1 MYTIYLYNI
10 YYNIMKRSLDDL
22 KSELVGKVY
31 GLFTILDV
39 VIDDNKAKCVCRCQ
53 CGNIRLIM
61 PCIITKGR
69 ISSCGCIR
77 QSKEYRNK
85 MSNKSKE
92 WTNNHPEKVKE
103 ISSKIKQYY
112 NDNPDKRVQVGINTS
127 NWAKNNPD
135 KIAEKAARF
144 SEWCKANPDKLEA
157 RSIKYKE
164 WCKQNPN
171 SVQEIGNKISEWC
184 KNNPDKVLAR
194 TEKIKQYYKDNPD
207 AVTNIANKCKQ
218 WYNDNPDIVSE
229 IVEKRLQTFQN
240 NPDIQD
246 TINKKRV
253 QWYKDNPDKVKLI
266 GEKISST
273 FKQKRI
279 NNDFSLLLNKVHPDY
294 IQPLL
299 NGDIN
304 SLSEILIKCPICGE
318 YDKHSFHNI
327 FSINS
332 NDIKPNS
339 HNLCHKCYANI
350 SQSSPE
356 LEIKDVIN
364 TMHNGRCIENSR
376 SIIPPLE
383 LDLYYPEKNIAIEFN
398 GNYWHDE
405 NHKPKDYHFNKFK
418 LCKDKNIRLVSI
430 YESDWFNKHD
440 NIINLLKNIFIES
453 KVIYARNCTI
463 SKLDYKTKSDF
474 INEYH
479 FYGDSNQGT
488 ISYGLYYN
496 NELVSVMS
504 FGKLRGQNKLH
515 NNKDHYELVRF
526 VTKNNVRITGGASR
540 LFKKFISE
548 YHPVYIICYSDN
560 DFFTGETYN
569 KLGFKLKSL
578 GESIDYQWVKGTNA
592 LSRYE
597 CMASKLLEKYPK
609 YRNIN
614 ITGSIED
621 YVMHDLGYSKLYRC
635 GNSIWEYKQE

>member
-1 MYTIYLYNI
+1 
-10 YYNIMKRSLDDL
+10 MKRSLDDL

-92 WTNNHPEKVKE
+92 WANNNPEKVKE

-112 NDNPDKRVQVGINTS
+112 NDNPDKRVQVGIKTS

-144 SEWCKANPDKLEA
+144 SEWCKANPHKLDA

-184 KNNPDKVLAR
+184 KSNPDKVLAR

-218 WYNDNPDIVSE
+218 WYNDNPDIVHE

-240 NPDIQD
+240 NSDIQD

-279 NNDFSLLLNKVHPDY
+279 NNDFSLLLNKIHPDY

-327 FSINS
+327 FRINS

-356 LEIKDVIN
+356 LEIKSIIN
-364 TMHNGRCIENSR
+364 AMYNGRCIENSR

-383 LDLYYPEKNIAIEFN
+383 LDLYYPEKSVAIEFN

-430 YESDWFNKHD
+430 YESDWYNKRD
-440 NIINLLKNIFIES
+440 SIINLLKNIFIDS
-453 KVIYARNCTI
+453 KIIYARNCTI
-463 SKLDYKTKSDF
+463 SKLDYKTKSAF

-479 FYGDSNQGT
+479 FYGDSNQGA
-488 ISYGLYYN
+488 ISYGLYCN

-526 VTKNNVRITGGASR
+526 VTKDNMRIIGGASK

-578 GESIDYQWVKGTNA
+578 GESIDYQWVKGTKS

-597 CMASKLLEKYPK
+597 CMTNKLLEKYPK

-614 ITGSIED
+614 IECSVED
-621 YVMHDLGYSKLYRC
+621 YIMHDLGYSKLYRC

>member
-1 MYTIYLYNI
+1 
-10 YYNIMKRSLDDL
+10 MKRDLDDL
-22 KSELVGKVY
+22 KNELVGKVY

-39 VIDDNKAKCVCRCQ
+39 VTDDNKVKCVCRCQ

-69 ISSCGCIR
+69 ISSCGCVR

-92 WTNNHPEKVKE
+92 WANNHPEKVKE
-103 ISSKIKQYY
+103 ISNKIKQYY
-112 NDNPDKRVQVGINTS
+112 NDNPDKRIQVGINTS
-127 NWAKNNPD
+127 NWAKSNPD
-135 KIAEKAARF
+135 KIAEKAIKF

-184 KNNPDKVLAR
+184 KSNPDKVLAR

-218 WYNDNPDIVSE
+218 WYNDNPDIVHE

-246 TINKKRV
+246 SINKKRV

-266 GEKISST
+266 SEKISST

-279 NNDFSLLLNKVHPDY
+279 NNNFSLLLNRVHPDY

-327 FSINS
+327 FRINS

-356 LEIKDVIN
+356 LEIKDIIN
-364 TMHNGRCIENSR
+364 TMYNGRCIENSR

-430 YESDWFNKHD
+430 YESDWFNKRD

-453 KVIYARNCTI
+453 KIIYARNCTI
-463 SKLDYKTKSDF
+463 DKLDYKTKSAF

-496 NELVSVMS
+496 DELVSVMS

-526 VTKNNVRITGGASR
+526 VTKCNVRIIGGASK
-540 LFKKFISE
+540 LLKKFISE
-548 YHPVYIICYSDN
+548 YQPVYIICYSDN
-560 DFFTGETYN
+560 DFFTGDTYN

-578 GESIDYQWVKGTNA
+578 GESIDYQWVKGTKA

-597 CMASKLLEKYPK
+597 CMTNKLLEKYDK

-621 YVMHDLGYSKLYRC
+621 YVMHDLGYNKLYRC
-635 GNSIWEYKQE
+635 GNSIWEYRQE

>member
-1 MYTIYLYNI
+1 
-10 YYNIMKRSLDDL
+10 MKRSLDDL

-39 VIDDNKAKCVCRCQ
+39 VTDDNKVKCVCRCQ

-69 ISSCGCIR
+69 ISSCGCVR

-92 WTNNHPEKVKE
+92 WANNHPEKVKE

-112 NDNPDKRVQVGINTS
+112 NDNPDKRIQVGINTS
-127 NWAKNNPD
+127 IWAKNNPD

-171 SVQEIGNKISEWC
+171 SVQEIGNKISEWY

-194 TEKIKQYYKDNPD
+194 TEKIKQYYKDHPD

-218 WYNDNPDIVSE
+218 WYSDNQDIVHAM
-229 IVEKRLQTFQN
+229 VEKRLQTFQS

-253 QWYKDNPDKVKLI
+253 QWYKDNQDKVKLI
-266 GEKISST
+266 SEKISST

-327 FSINS
+327 FRINS

-356 LEIKDVIN
+356 LEIKDIIN
-364 TMHNGRCIENSR
+364 TMYNGKCIENSR
-376 SIIPPLE
+376 SIIQPLE
-383 LDLYYPEKNIAIEFN
+383 LDLYYPEKNVAIEFN

-430 YESDWFNKHD
+430 YESDWYNKRD
-440 NIINLLKNIFIES
+440 SIISLLKNIFIES

-463 SKLDYKTKSDF
+463 SKLDHKTKSAF

-496 NELVSVMS
+496 DELVSVMS

-526 VTKNNVRITGGASR
+526 VTKDNMRIIGGASK

-548 YHPVYIICYSDN
+548 YQPVYIICYSDN
-560 DFFTGETYN
+560 DFFTGETYH

-578 GESIDYQWVKGTNA
+578 GESIDYQWVKGTQA

-597 CMASKLLEKYPK
+597 CMANKLLEKYDK

-614 ITGSIED
+614 ITVSIED
-621 YVMHDLGYSKLYRC
+621 YVMHDLGYNKLYRC

>member
-1 MYTIYLYNI
+1 
-10 YYNIMKRSLDDL
+10 MKRDLDYL
-22 KSELVGKVY
+22 KNELVGKVY

-39 VIDDNKAKCVCRCQ
+39 VIDDNKVKCVCRCQ

-77 QSKEYRNK
+77 QSKEYRDK

-184 KNNPDKVLAR
+184 KNNPDKVLER
-194 TEKIKQYYKDNPD
+194 TEKIKQYYKDNTD

-218 WYNDNPDIVSE
+218 WYNDNPDIVHE
-229 IVEKRLQTFQN
+229 TVEKRLQTFQN

-266 GEKISST
+266 SEKISST

-279 NNDFSLLLNKVHPDY
+279 NNDFSLLLNRVHPDY
-294 IQPLL
+294 IQSLL

-327 FSINS
+327 FRINS

-356 LEIKDVIN
+356 LEIKDIIN
-364 TMHNGRCIENSR
+364 TMYNGICIENSR

-405 NHKPKDYHFNKFK
+405 NHKPKDYHFNKFN

-430 YESDWFNKHD
+430 YESDWFNKRD

-463 SKLDYKTKSDF
+463 SKLDYKTKSAF

-526 VTKNNVRITGGASR
+526 VTKDNMRIIGGASK

-548 YHPVYIICYSDN
+548 YQPVYIICYSDN
-560 DFFTGETYN
+560 DFFIGETYN

-578 GESIDYQWVKGTNA
+578 GESIDYQWVKGTKA

-597 CMASKLLEKYPK
+597 CMTNKLLEKYPK

-614 ITGSIED
+614 ITGSVED
-621 YVMHDLGYSKLYRC
+621 YIMHDLGYNKLYRC

>member
-1 MYTIYLYNI
+1 
-10 YYNIMKRSLDDL
+10 MKRSLDDL
-22 KSELVGKVY
+22 KNELVGKVY

-39 VIDDNKAKCVCRCQ
+39 VIDDNKVKCVCRCQ

-61 PCIITKGR
+61 PCIITKCR
-69 ISSCGCIR
+69 ISSCGCVR

-92 WTNNHPEKVKE
+92 WANNHPEKVKE

-112 NDNPDKRVQVGINTS
+112 NDNPDKRIQVGINAS
-127 NWAKNNPD
+127 NWAKNNHD
-135 KIAEKAARF
+135 KIAEKAIKF

-218 WYNDNPDIVSE
+218 WYNDNPDIVHE
-229 IVEKRLQTFQN
+229 MVEKRLQTFQN

-266 GEKISST
+266 SEKISST

-279 NNDFSLLLNKVHPDY
+279 NNNFSLLLNRVHPDY
-294 IQPLL
+294 IQSLL

-327 FSINS
+327 FRINS

-339 HNLCHKCYANI
+339 HNLCRKCYANI
-350 SQSSPE
+350 SQSSHE
-356 LEIKDVIN
+356 LEIKDIIS
-364 TMHNGRCIENSR
+364 TMYNGKCIENSR

-430 YESDWFNKHD
+430 YESDWFNKRD

-453 KVIYARNCTI
+453 KIIYARNCAI
-463 SKLDYKTKSDF
+463 SKLDYKTKSAF
-474 INEYH
+474 ISEYH

-504 FGKLRGQNKLH
+504 FGKMRGQNKLH

-526 VTKNNVRITGGASR
+526 VTKDNVRIIGGASR

-578 GESIDYQWVKGTNA
+578 GESIDYQWVKGTKA

-597 CMASKLLEKYPK
+597 CMTNKLLEKYDK

-621 YVMHDLGYSKLYRC
+621 YVMHDLGYNKLYRC

>member
-1 MYTIYLYNI
+1 
-10 YYNIMKRSLDDL
+10 MKRSLDDL
-22 KSELVGKVY
+22 KNELVGKVY

-69 ISSCGCIR
+69 ISSCGCVR

-92 WTNNHPEKVKE
+92 WANNHPEKIKE

-144 SEWCKANPDKLEA
+144 SEWCKANTDKLEA

-171 SVQEIGNKISEWC
+171 SVQEIGNKISEWY

-218 WYNDNPDIVSE
+218 WYKDNPDIVCE
-229 IVEKRLQTFQN
+229 MVEKRLQTFQN

-246 TINKKRV
+246 AINKKRV
-253 QWYKDNPDKVKLI
+253 QWYKDNPDKVKI
-266 GEKISST
+266 ISEKISST

-327 FSINS
+327 FRINS

-356 LEIKDVIN
+356 LEIKSIIN
-364 TMHNGRCIENSR
+364 VMYNGKCIENPR

-383 LDLYYPEKNIAIEFN
+383 LDLYYPEKNVAIEFN

-430 YESDWFNKHD
+430 YESDWYNKRD
-440 NIINLLKNIFIES
+440 NIINLLKNIFIDS
-453 KVIYARNCTI
+453 KIIYARNCTI

-496 NELVSVMS
+496 DELVSVMS
-504 FGKLRGQNKLH
+504 FGKVRGQNKLH

-526 VTKNNVRITGGASR
+526 VTKDNVRVTGGASK

-548 YHPVYIICYSDN
+548 YNPVYIICYSDN

-578 GESIDYQWVKGTNA
+578 GESIDYQWVKGTKA

-597 CMASKLLEKYPK
+597 CMTNKLLEKYPK

-614 ITGSIED
+614 IIGSIED
-621 YVMHDLGYSKLYRC
+621 YVMHDLGYNKLYRC

>member
-1 MYTIYLYNI
+1 
-10 YYNIMKRSLDDL
+10 MKRSLDDF
-22 KSELVGKVY
+22 KNELVGKVY

-39 VIDDNKAKCVCRCQ
+39 VTDDNKVKCVCRCQ
-53 CGNIRLIM
+53 CGNTRLIM

-69 ISSCGCIR
+69 ISSCGCVR

-92 WTNNHPEKVKE
+92 WANNHPEKVKE

-112 NDNPDKRVQVGINTS
+112 NDNPDKRIQVGINTS

-171 SVQEIGNKISEWC
+171 SVQEICNKISEWC

-218 WYNDNPDIVSE
+218 WYNDNPDIVHE
-229 IVEKRLQTFQN
+229 MVEKRLQTFQN

-246 TINKKRV
+246 AINKKRV
-253 QWYKDNPDKVKLI
+253 QWYKDNPDKVKI
-266 GEKISST
+266 ISEKISST

-279 NNDFSLLLNKVHPDY
+279 NNNFSLLINRVHPDY
-294 IQPLL
+294 IQSLL

-327 FSINS
+327 FRINS

-356 LEIKDVIN
+356 LEIKNIIN
-364 TMHNGRCIENSR
+364 AMYNGKCIENSR
-376 SIIPPLE
+376 SIIPPPLE

-405 NHKPKDYHFNKFK
+405 NHKSKDYHFNKFK

-430 YESDWFNKHD
+430 YESDWYNKHD
-440 NIINLLKNIFIES
+440 STISLLKNIFIDS
-453 KVIYARNCTI
+453 KIIYARNCTI
-463 SKLDYKTKSDF
+463 SKLDHKTKSYF
-474 INEYH
+474 INKYH

-526 VTKNNVRITGGASR
+526 VTKDNMRITGGASK

-578 GESIDYQWVKGTNA
+578 GESIDYQWVKGTNV

-597 CMASKLLEKYPK
+597 CMKNKLLEKYPK

-614 ITGSIED
+614 IIGSIED
-621 YVMHDLGYSKLYRC
+621 YIMHDLGYSKLYRC

>member
-1 MYTIYLYNI
+1 
-10 YYNIMKRSLDDL
+10 
-22 KSELVGKVY
+22 
-31 GLFTILDV
+31 
-39 VIDDNKAKCVCRCQ
+39 
-53 CGNIRLIM
+53 
-61 PCIITKGR
+61 
-69 ISSCGCIR
+69 
-77 QSKEYRNK
+77 

-92 WTNNHPEKVKE
+92 WANNHPEKVKE

-112 NDNPDKRVQVGINTS
+112 NDNPDKRIQVGINTS

-135 KIAEKAARF
+135 KIAEKSIKF

-194 TEKIKQYYKDNPD
+194 TEKIKQYYKDNPY

-218 WYNDNPDIVSE
+218 WYNDNPDIVHE
-229 IVEKRLQTFQN
+229 MVEKRLQTFQN

-266 GEKISST
+266 SEKISST

-279 NNDFSLLLNKVHPDY
+279 NNNFSLLLNRVHPDY
-294 IQPLL
+294 IQSLL

-327 FSINS
+327 FRINS

-350 SQSSPE
+350 SQSSHE
-356 LEIKDVIN
+356 LEIKDIIS
-364 TMHNGRCIENSR
+364 TMYNGKCIENSR

-430 YESDWFNKHD
+430 YESDWFNKRD

-453 KVIYARNCTI
+453 KIIYARNCAI
-463 SKLDYKTKSDF
+463 SKLDYKTKSAF
-474 INEYH
+474 ISEYH

-504 FGKLRGQNKLH
+504 FGKMRGQNKLH

-526 VTKNNVRITGGASR
+526 VTKDNVRIIGGASR

-578 GESIDYQWVKGTNA
+578 GESIDYQWVKGTKA

-597 CMASKLLEKYPK
+597 CMTNKLLEKYDK

-621 YVMHDLGYSKLYRC
+621 YVMHDLGYNKLYRC

>member
-1 MYTIYLYNI
+1 MYND

-22 KSELVGKVY
+22 KNELVGKVY

-39 VIDDNKAKCVCRCQ
+39 VIDDNKVKCVCRCQ

-69 ISSCGCIR
+69 ISSCGCVR

-92 WTNNHPEKVKE
+92 WANNHPEKVKE

-112 NDNPDKRVQVGINTS
+112 NDNPDKRIQVGINTS

-135 KIAEKAARF
+135 KIAEKAIKF
-144 SEWCKANPDKLEA
+144 SEWCRANPDKLEA

-218 WYNDNPDIVSE
+218 WYNDNPDIVHE
-229 IVEKRLQTFQN
+229 MVEKRLQTFQN
-240 NPDIQD
+240 NPDIQN

-266 GEKISST
+266 SEKISST

-279 NNDFSLLLNKVHPDY
+279 NNDFSLLLNRVHPDY

-327 FSINS
+327 FRINS

-356 LEIKDVIN
+356 LEIKDIIN
-364 TMHNGRCIENSR
+364 TMYNGRCIENSR

-430 YESDWFNKHD
+430 YESDWFNKRD
-440 NIINLLKNIFIES
+440 SIINLLKNIFIEN
-453 KVIYARNCTI
+453 KIIYARNCTI
-463 SKLDYKTKSDF
+463 SKLDYKAKSAF

-496 NELVSVMS
+496 DELVSVMS

-526 VTKNNVRITGGASR
+526 VTKDNMRIIGGASK

-548 YHPVYIICYSDN
+548 YQPVYIICYSDN
-560 DFFTGETYN
+560 DFFTGETYH

-578 GESIDYQWVKGTNA
+578 GESIDYQWVKGTKA

-597 CMASKLLEKYPK
+597 CMTNKLLEKYDK

-621 YVMHDLGYSKLYRC
+621 YVMHDLGYNKLYRC

>member
-1 MYTIYLYNI
+1 
-10 YYNIMKRSLDDL
+10 MKRSLDDL
-22 KSELVGKVY
+22 KNELVGKVY

-39 VIDDNKAKCVCRCQ
+39 VIDDNKTKCVCRCQ

-77 QSKEYRNK
+77 QYKEYRDK

-92 WTNNHPEKVKE
+92 WANNHPEKVKE

-112 NDNPDKRVQVGINTS
+112 NDNPDKRIQVGINTS

-218 WYNDNPDIVSE
+218 WYNDNTDIVHE
-229 IVEKRLQTFQN
+229 MVEKRRQTFQN

-246 TINKKRV
+246 AINKKRV

-266 GEKISST
+266 SEKISST

-279 NNDFSLLLNKVHPDY
+279 NNNFSLLINRVHPDY
-294 IQPLL
+294 IQSLL

-327 FSINS
+327 FRINS

-356 LEIKDVIN
+356 LEIKDIIN
-364 TMHNGRCIENSR
+364 TMYNGKCIENSR

-418 LCKDKNIRLVSI
+418 LCKDKNIRLISI

-453 KVIYARNCTI
+453 KIIYARNCTI
-463 SKLDYKTKSDF
+463 SKLDYKTKSAF

-526 VTKNNVRITGGASR
+526 VTKDSMRIIGGASK

-548 YHPVYIICYSDN
+548 YQPVYIICYSDN
-560 DFFTGETYN
+560 DLFTGETYN

-578 GESIDYQWVKGTNA
+578 GESIDYQWVKGTKA

-597 CMASKLLEKYPK
+597 CMTNKLLEKYPK

-614 ITGSIED
+614 IEGSVED
-621 YVMHDLGYSKLYRC
+621 YIMHDLGYNKLYRC

>member
-1 MYTIYLYNI
+1 
-10 YYNIMKRSLDDL
+10 MKRSLDDL
-22 KSELVGKVY
+22 KSEFVGKVY

-39 VIDDNKAKCVCRCQ
+39 VIDDNKAKCICRCQ

-92 WTNNHPEKVKE
+92 WANSHPEKVKE

-112 NDNPDKRVQVGINTS
+112 NDNPDKRIQVGINTS
-127 NWAKNNPD
+127 NWAKSNPD

-171 SVQEIGNKISEWC
+171 SVQEICNKISEWC
-184 KNNPDKVLAR
+184 KNNPDKVLER
-194 TEKIKQYYKDNPD
+194 TEKIKQYYKDNQD

-218 WYNDNPDIVSE
+218 WYSDNPDIVHGM
-229 IVEKRLQTFQN
+229 VEKRRQTLQN

-266 GEKISST
+266 SEKISST

-279 NNDFSLLLNKVHPDY
+279 NNDFSLLINKVHPDY
-294 IQPLL
+294 IQSLL

-327 FSINS
+327 FRINS

-356 LEIKDVIN
+356 LEIKDIIN
-364 TMHNGRCIENSR
+364 TMYNGKCIENSR
-376 SIIPPLE
+376 SIINLE
-383 LDLYYPEKNIAIEFN
+383 YFWK
-398 GNYWHDE
+398 
-405 NHKPKDYHFNKFK
+405 
-418 LCKDKNIRLVSI
+418 R
-430 YESDWFNKHD
+430 
-440 NIINLLKNIFIES
+440 
-453 KVIYARNCTI
+453 R
-463 SKLDYKTKSDF
+463 KS
-474 INEYH
+474 
-479 FYGDSNQGT
+479 
-488 ISYGLYYN
+488 
-496 NELVSVMS
+496 
-504 FGKLRGQNKLH
+504 
-515 NNKDHYELVRF
+515 
-526 VTKNNVRITGGASR
+526 
-540 LFKKFISE
+540 
-548 YHPVYIICYSDN
+548 
-560 DFFTGETYN
+560 
-569 KLGFKLKSL
+569 
-578 GESIDYQWVKGTNA
+578 
-592 LSRYE
+592 
-597 CMASKLLEKYPK
+597 
-609 YRNIN
+609 
-614 ITGSIED
+614 
-621 YVMHDLGYSKLYRC
+621 
-635 GNSIWEYKQE
+635 

>member
-1 MYTIYLYNI
+1 
-10 YYNIMKRSLDDL
+10 MKRSLDDL

-39 VIDDNKAKCVCRCQ
+39 VIDDNKTKCVCRCQ
-53 CGNIRLIM
+53 CGNTRLIM

-69 ISSCGCIR
+69 VSSCGCIR

-92 WTNNHPEKVKE
+92 WANNHPEKVKE

-135 KIAEKAARF
+135 KIAEKTARF

-184 KNNPDKVLAR
+184 KNNPDKVLER

-207 AVTNIANKCKQ
+207 AGTNIANKCKQ
-218 WYNDNPDIVSE
+218 WYSDNPDIVHE
-229 IVEKRLQTFQN
+229 MVEKRLQTFQN

-253 QWYKDNPDKVKLI
+253 QWYKDNPDKVKRI
-266 GEKISST
+266 SEKISST

-279 NNDFSLLLNKVHPDY
+279 NNDFSLLLNRVHPDY
-294 IQPLL
+294 IQSLL

-327 FSINS
+327 FRINS

-356 LEIKDVIN
+356 LEIKDIIN
-364 TMHNGRCIENSR
+364 TMYNGRCIENSR
-376 SIIPPLE
+376 SIIQPLE

-430 YESDWFNKHD
+430 YESDWYNKRD
-440 NIINLLKNIFIES
+440 NIISLLKNIFIDS
-453 KVIYARNCTI
+453 KIIYARNCTI

-526 VTKNNVRITGGASR
+526 VTKDSMRIIGGASK

-548 YHPVYIICYSDN
+548 YHPMYIICYSDN

-597 CMASKLLEKYPK
+597 CMTNKLLEKYPK

-614 ITGSIED
+614 IEGSVED
-621 YVMHDLGYSKLYRC
+621 YIMHDLGYSKLYRC

>member
-1 MYTIYLYNI
+1 
-10 YYNIMKRSLDDL
+10 MKRSLDDL
-22 KSELVGKVY
+22 KNELVGKVY

-39 VIDDNKAKCVCRCQ
+39 VIDDNKVKCICRCQ

-69 ISSCGCIR
+69 ISSCGCVR

-92 WTNNHPEKVKE
+92 WANNNPEKVKE
-103 ISSKIKQYY
+103 ISGKIKQYY
-112 NDNPDKRVQVGINTS
+112 NDNPDKRAQVGINTS
-127 NWAKNNPD
+127 NWAKSNPD
-135 KIAEKAARF
+135 KIAEKATRF
-144 SEWCKANPDKLEA
+144 SEWCKANQDKLEA

-184 KNNPDKVLAR
+184 KNNPDKVLER

-207 AVTNIANKCKQ
+207 AVTNIANKCKK
-218 WYNDNPDIVSE
+218 WYSDNPDIVHE
-229 IVEKRLQTFQN
+229 MVEKRLQTFQN

-246 TINKKRV
+246 TINKKRI

-266 GEKISST
+266 SEKISST

-279 NNDFSLLLNKVHPDY
+279 NNDFSLLLNRVHPDY
-294 IQPLL
+294 IQSLL

-327 FSINS
+327 FRINS

-356 LEIKDVIN
+356 LEIKDIIN
-364 TMHNGRCIENSR
+364 TMYNGICIENSR

-430 YESDWFNKHD
+430 YESDWFNKRD

-463 SKLDYKTKSDF
+463 SKLDHKTKSAF

-526 VTKNNVRITGGASR
+526 VTKDNVRIIGGASK

-548 YHPVYIICYSDN
+548 YQPVYIICYSDN

-578 GESIDYQWVKGTNA
+578 GESIDYQWVKGTKA

-597 CMASKLLEKYPK
+597 CMANKLLEKYDK

-614 ITGSIED
+614 IEGSVED
-621 YVMHDLGYSKLYRC
+621 YIMHDLGYNKLYRC
-635 GNSIWEYKQE
+635 SNSIWEYKQE

>member
-1 MYTIYLYNI
+1 
-10 YYNIMKRSLDDL
+10 MKRDLDYL
-22 KSELVGKVY
+22 KNELVGKVY

-39 VIDDNKAKCVCRCQ
+39 VIDDNKVKCVCRCQ

-77 QSKEYRNK
+77 QSKEYRDK

-184 KNNPDKVLAR
+184 KNNPDKVLER
-194 TEKIKQYYKDNPD
+194 TEKIKQYYKDNTD

-218 WYNDNPDIVSE
+218 WYNDNPDIVHE
-229 IVEKRLQTFQN
+229 MVEKRLQTFQN

-266 GEKISST
+266 SEKISST

-279 NNDFSLLLNKVHPDY
+279 NNDFSLLLNRVHPDY
-294 IQPLL
+294 IQSLL

-327 FSINS
+327 FRINS

-356 LEIKDVIN
+356 LEIKDIIN
-364 TMHNGRCIENSR
+364 TMYNGICIENSR

-405 NHKPKDYHFNKFK
+405 NHKPKDYHFNKFN

-430 YESDWFNKHD
+430 YESDWFNKRD

-463 SKLDYKTKSDF
+463 SKLDYKTKSAF

-526 VTKNNVRITGGASR
+526 VTKDNMRIIGGASK

-548 YHPVYIICYSDN
+548 YQPVYIICYSDN
-560 DFFTGETYN
+560 DFFIGETYN

-578 GESIDYQWVKGTNA
+578 GESIDYQWVKGTKA

-597 CMASKLLEKYPK
+597 CMTNKLLEKYPK

-614 ITGSIED
+614 ITGSVED
-621 YVMHDLGYSKLYRC
+621 YIMHDLGYNKLYRC

>member
-1 MYTIYLYNI
+1 
-10 YYNIMKRSLDDL
+10 MKRSLDDL

-39 VIDDNKAKCVCRCQ
+39 VIDDNKVKCICRCQ

-92 WTNNHPEKVKE
+92 WANNHPEKVKE
-103 ISSKIKQYY
+103 IGNKVKQYY
-112 NDNPDKRVQVGINTS
+112 HDNHDKRVQVGIKTS

-135 KIAEKAARF
+135 KIAEKAAKF
-144 SEWCKANPDKLEA
+144 SEWCKANPDKLDA
-157 RSIKYKE
+157 RSVKYKE

-171 SVQEIGNKISEWC
+171 SVKEIGDKISEWC

-194 TEKIKQYYKDNPD
+194 TEKIKQYYKDHPD
-207 AVTNIANKCKQ
+207 TVTNIANKCKQ
-218 WYNDNPDIVSE
+218 WYSDNQDIVHE
-229 IVEKRLQTFQN
+229 MVEKRLQTFQN
-240 NPDIQD
+240 NSDIQD
-246 TINKKRV
+246 TINKKRI

-266 GEKISST
+266 SEKISNT

-304 SLSEILIKCPICGE
+304 SLSEVLIKCPICGE

-327 FSINS
+327 FRINI

-356 LEIKDVIN
+356 LEIKDIIN
-364 TMHNGRCIENSR
+364 TMYNGKCIENSR

-383 LDLYYPEKNIAIEFN
+383 LDLYYPEKNVAIEFN

-430 YESDWFNKHD
+430 YESDWYNKRD

-453 KVIYARNCTI
+453 KVIYARSCAI
-463 SKLDYKTKSDF
+463 SKLDYKAKSAF
-474 INEYH
+474 INKYH
-479 FYGDSNQGT
+479 FYGDSNQGA

-496 NELVSVMS
+496 DELVSVMS
-504 FGKLRGQNKLH
+504 FGNLRGQHKLH

-526 VTKNNVRITGGASR
+526 VTKDNMRIIGGASK

-578 GESIDYQWVKGTNA
+578 GKSIDYQWVKGTKA
-592 LSRYE
+592 LSRHE
-597 CMASKLLEKYPK
+597 CMASKLLEKYDK

-621 YVMHDLGYSKLYRC
+621 YVMHDLGYNKLYRC

>member
-1 MYTIYLYNI
+1 
-10 YYNIMKRSLDDL
+10 MKRSLDDL
-22 KSELVGKVY
+22 KNELVGKVY

-39 VIDDNKAKCVCRCQ
+39 VTDDNKTKCVCRCQ

-69 ISSCGCIR
+69 VSSCGCIR
-77 QSKEYRNK
+77 QSDEYRNK

-92 WTNNHPEKVKE
+92 WANNHPEKIKE

-135 KIAEKAARF
+135 KIAEKAAKF
-144 SEWCKANPDKLEA
+144 SEWCKANHDKLETC
-157 RSIKYKE
+157 SIKYKE

-171 SVQEIGNKISEWC
+171 SIQEIGNKISEWC
-184 KNNPDKVLAR
+184 KNNHDKVLAR

-218 WYNDNPDIVSE
+218 LYKDNPDIVHE
-229 IVEKRLQTFQN
+229 MVEKRLQTFQN
-240 NPDIQD
+240 NSDIQD
-246 TINKKRV
+246 TINKKRIP
-253 QWYKDNPDKVKLI
+253 WYKDNSDKVKLI
-266 GEKISST
+266 SEKISST

-294 IQPLL
+294 IQSLL

-327 FSINS
+327 FRINS

-356 LEIKDVIN
+356 LEIKYIIS
-364 TMHNGRCIENSR
+364 TMYNGRCIENSR

-398 GNYWHDE
+398 GNCLHDE
-405 NHKPKDYHFNKFK
+405 NHKSKDYHFNKFK

-430 YESDWFNKHD
+430 YESDWYNKRD
-440 NIINLLKNIFIES
+440 NIISLLK
-453 KVIYARNCTI
+453 IY
-463 SKLDYKTKSDF
+463 L
-474 INEYH
+474 
-479 FYGDSNQGT
+479 
-488 ISYGLYYN
+488 
-496 NELVSVMS
+496 
-504 FGKLRGQNKLH
+504 
-515 NNKDHYELVRF
+515 
-526 VTKNNVRITGGASR
+526 
-540 LFKKFISE
+540 
-548 YHPVYIICYSDN
+548 
-560 DFFTGETYN
+560 
-569 KLGFKLKSL
+569 
-578 GESIDYQWVKGTNA
+578 
-592 LSRYE
+592 
-597 CMASKLLEKYPK
+597 
-609 YRNIN
+609 
-614 ITGSIED
+614 
-621 YVMHDLGYSKLYRC
+621 
-635 GNSIWEYKQE
+635 

>member
-1 MYTIYLYNI
+1 
-10 YYNIMKRSLDDL
+10 MKRSLDDL

-39 VIDDNKAKCVCRCQ
+39 VTDDNKVKCICRCQ

-69 ISSCGCIR
+69 ISSCGCVR

-92 WTNNHPEKVKE
+92 WANNHPEKVKE

-112 NDNPDKRVQVGINTS
+112 NDNPDKRIQVGINTS

-144 SEWCKANPDKLEA
+144 SEWCKANPDKLVA

-184 KNNPDKVLAR
+184 KNNPDKVLER

-218 WYNDNPDIVSE
+218 WYNDNPDIVHE
-229 IVEKRLQTFQN
+229 MVEKRLQTFQN

-266 GEKISST
+266 SEKISST

-279 NNDFSLLLNKVHPDY
+279 NNDFSLLLNRVHQDY

-327 FSINS
+327 FRINS

-356 LEIKDVIN
+356 LEIKDIIN
-364 TMHNGRCIENSR
+364 TMYNGRCIENSR

-405 NHKPKDYHFNKFK
+405 NHKLKDYHFNKFK

-430 YESDWFNKHD
+430 YESDWFNKRD

-453 KVIYARNCTI
+453 KVIYARNCAI
-463 SKLDYKTKSDF
+463 SKLDYKTKSAF

-526 VTKNNVRITGGASR
+526 VTKDNTRIIGGASK

-548 YHPVYIICYSDN
+548 YQPVYIICYSDN
-560 DFFTGETYN
+560 DFFTGETYH

-578 GESIDYQWVKGTNA
+578 GESIDYQWVKGTKA

-597 CMASKLLEKYPK
+597 CMANKLLEKYDK

-621 YVMHDLGYSKLYRC
+621 YIMHDLGYNKLYRC

>member
-1 MYTIYLYNI
+1 
-10 YYNIMKRSLDDL
+10 MKRSLDDL

-39 VIDDNKAKCVCRCQ
+39 VIDDNKTKCVCRCQ

-77 QSKEYRNK
+77 QYKEYRDK

-92 WTNNHPEKVKE
+92 WANNHPEKVKE

-144 SEWCKANPDKLEA
+144 SEWCKANQDKLEA

-218 WYNDNPDIVSE
+218 WYNDNTDIVHE
-229 IVEKRLQTFQN
+229 MVEKRRQTLKN

-246 TINKKRV
+246 AINKKRV

-266 GEKISST
+266 SEKISST

-279 NNDFSLLLNKVHPDY
+279 NNNFSLLINRVHPDY
-294 IQPLL
+294 IQSLL

-327 FSINS
+327 FRINS

-356 LEIKDVIN
+356 LEIKDIIN
-364 TMHNGRCIENSR
+364 AMYNGKCIENSR
-376 SIIPPLE
+376 SIIQPLE
-383 LDLYYPEKNIAIEFN
+383 LDLYYPDKNVAIEFN

-418 LCKDKNIRLVSI
+418 LCKEKGIRLVSI
-430 YESDWFNKHD
+430 YESDWFNKRD
-440 NIINLLKNIFIES
+440 NIISLLKNIFIDS
-453 KVIYARNCTI
+453 KIIYARNCTI

-526 VTKNNVRITGGASR
+526 VTKDSMRIIGGASK

-548 YHPVYIICYSDN
+548 YQPVYIICYSDN

-578 GESIDYQWVKGTNA
+578 GESIDYQWVKGTNV

-597 CMASKLLEKYPK
+597 CMKNKLLEKYPK

-614 ITGSIED
+614 IIGSIED
-621 YVMHDLGYSKLYRC
+621 YIMHDLGYNKLYRC

>member
-1 MYTIYLYNI
+1 MKHSLY
-10 YYNIMKRSLDDL
+10 DL

-69 ISSCGCIR
+69 ISSCGCVR

-103 ISSKIKQYY
+103 VGRKIKQYY

-194 TEKIKQYYKDNPD
+194 TEKIKQYYKDHPD
-207 AVTNIANKCKQ
+207 AVTNISNKCKQ
-218 WYNDNPDIVSE
+218 WYNDNPDIVCE

-240 NPDIQD
+240 NSDIQD
-246 TINKKRV
+246 TINKKRI

-327 FSINS
+327 FRINS

-356 LEIKDVIN
+356 HEIKDIIN
-364 TMHNGRCIENSR
+364 TMYNGKCIENSR

-383 LDLYYPEKNIAIEFN
+383 LDLYYPEKNVAVEFN

-430 YESDWFNKHD
+430 YESDWYNKRD
-440 NIINLLKNIFIES
+440 SIINLLKNIFIES
-453 KVIYARNCTI
+453 KTIYARNCTI

-526 VTKNNVRITGGASR
+526 VTKDNMRIIGGASK

-548 YHPVYIICYSDN
+548 YQPVYIICYSDN

-578 GESIDYQWVKGTNA
+578 GESIDYQWVKGTKA

-597 CMASKLLEKYPK
+597 CMASKLLEKYNK

-614 ITGSIED
+614 IEGSIED
-621 YVMHDLGYSKLYRC
+621 YIMHDLGYSKLYRC

>member
-1 MYTIYLYNI
+1 
-10 YYNIMKRSLDDL
+10 MKRSLDDL

-39 VIDDNKAKCVCRCQ
+39 VIDDNKAKCVCRCK

-135 KIAEKAARF
+135 KIAEKANKF
-144 SEWCKANPDKLEA
+144 SEWCNANPDKLEA

-171 SVQEIGNKISEWC
+171 SVQEIGNKVAEWC

-194 TEKIKQYYKDNPD
+194 TEKIKQYYKDHPD
-207 AVTNIANKCKQ
+207 AVTNISNKCKQ
-218 WYNDNPDIVSE
+218 WYNDNPDIVRE
-229 IVEKRLQTFQN
+229 MVEKRLQTFQN
-240 NPDIQD
+240 NSDIQD
-246 TINKKRV
+246 TINKKRI

-266 GEKISST
+266 GEKISNT

-327 FSINS
+327 FRINS

-356 LEIKDVIN
+356 LEIKDIIN
-364 TMHNGRCIENSR
+364 AMYNGKCIENSR

-383 LDLYYPEKNIAIEFN
+383 LDLYYPEKNVAIEFN

-405 NHKPKDYHFNKFK
+405 NHKSKDYHFNKFK

-430 YESDWFNKHD
+430 YESDWYNKRD
-440 NIINLLKNIFIES
+440 SIINLLKNIFIDS
-453 KVIYARNCTI
+453 KIIYARNCTI
-463 SKLDYKTKSDF
+463 SKLDHKTKSAF

-479 FYGDSNQGT
+479 FYGDSNQGA

-526 VTKNNVRITGGASR
+526 VTKDNVRIVGGASK
-540 LFKKFISE
+540 LFKKFISD

-597 CMASKLLEKYPK
+597 CMINKLLEKYDK

-614 ITGSIED
+614 IEGSVED
-621 YVMHDLGYSKLYRC
+621 YIMHDLGYNKLYRC

>member
-1 MYTIYLYNI
+1 
-10 YYNIMKRSLDDL
+10 MKRSLDDL

-92 WTNNHPEKVKE
+92 WANNNPEKVKE

-112 NDNPDKRVQVGINTS
+112 NDNPDKRVQVGIKTS

-135 KIAEKAARF
+135 KIAEKATKF
-144 SEWCKANPDKLEA
+144 SEWCKANPDKLDA

-218 WYNDNPDIVSE
+218 WYNDNPDIVHE
-229 IVEKRLQTFQN
+229 MVEKRLQTFQN
-240 NPDIQD
+240 NSDIQD
-246 TINKKRV
+246 TINKKRI

-327 FSINS
+327 FRINS

-356 LEIKDVIN
+356 LEIKSIIN
-364 TMHNGRCIENSR
+364 AMYNGKCIENSR
-376 SIIPPLE
+376 SIITPLE
-383 LDLYYPEKNIAIEFN
+383 LDLYYPEKNVAIEFN

-405 NHKPKDYHFNKFK
+405 NHKSKDYHFNKFK
-418 LCKDKNIRLVSI
+418 LCKDKNIRLISI
-430 YESDWFNKHD
+430 YESDWYNKHD

-453 KVIYARNCTI
+453 KIIYARNCTI
-463 SKLDYKTKSDF
+463 SKLDHKTKSAF

-479 FYGDSNQGT
+479 FYGDSNQGA

-504 FGKLRGQNKLH
+504 FGKVRGQNKLH

-526 VTKNNVRITGGASR
+526 VTKDNVRVTGGASR

-578 GESIDYQWVKGTNA
+578 GESIDYQWVKGTKS

-597 CMASKLLEKYPK
+597 CMTNKLLEKYPK

-614 ITGSIED
+614 IIGSIED
-621 YVMHDLGYSKLYRC
+621 YIMHDLGYNKLYIC

>member
-1 MYTIYLYNI
+1 
-10 YYNIMKRSLDDL
+10 MKRSLDDL
-22 KSELVGKVY
+22 KNELVGKVY

-39 VIDDNKAKCVCRCQ
+39 VIDDNKVKCVCRCQ

-92 WTNNHPEKVKE
+92 WANNHPEKVKE

-127 NWAKNNPD
+127 NWAKSNPD
-135 KIAEKAARF
+135 KIAEKAIKF

-218 WYNDNPDIVSE
+218 WYNDNPDVIHE
-229 IVEKRLQTFQN
+229 MVEKRLQTFQN

-266 GEKISST
+266 SEKISST

-279 NNDFSLLLNKVHPDY
+279 NNNFSLLLNKVHPDY

-327 FSINS
+327 FRINS

-356 LEIKDVIN
+356 LEIKDIIN
-364 TMHNGRCIENSR
+364 TMYNGKCIENSR

-430 YESDWFNKHD
+430 YESDWYNKHD
-440 NIINLLKNIFIES
+440 NIINLLKNIFIDS
-453 KVIYARNCTI
+453 KIIYARNCTI

-526 VTKNNVRITGGASR
+526 VTKDSMRIIGGASK

-548 YHPVYIICYSDN
+548 YHPMYIICYSDN

-578 GESIDYQWVKGTNA
+578 GESIDYQWVKGTKA

-597 CMASKLLEKYPK
+597 CMASKLLEKYDK

-621 YVMHDLGYSKLYRC
+621 YIMHDLGYSKLYRC

>member
-1 MYTIYLYNI
+1 
-10 YYNIMKRSLDDL
+10 MKRNLDDL

-39 VIDDNKAKCVCRCQ
+39 VTDDNKVKCICRCQ

-69 ISSCGCIR
+69 ISSCGCVR

-92 WTNNHPEKVKE
+92 WANNHPEKVKE

-112 NDNPDKRVQVGINTS
+112 NDNPDKRIQVGINAS
-127 NWAKNNPD
+127 NWAKNNHD
-135 KIAEKAARF
+135 KIAEKAIKF

-184 KNNPDKVLAR
+184 KNNTDKVLAR
-194 TEKIKQYYKDNPD
+194 TEKIKQYYKDHPD
-207 AVTNIANKCKQ
+207 AITNIANKCKQ
-218 WYNDNPDIVSE
+218 WYNDNPDIVHE
-229 IVEKRLQTFQN
+229 MVEKRLQTFQN

-327 FSINS
+327 FRINS

-356 LEIKDVIN
+356 LEIKDIIN
-364 TMHNGRCIENSR
+364 AMYNGKCIENSR

-430 YESDWFNKHD
+430 YESDWYNKRD

-453 KVIYARNCTI
+453 KIIYARNCTI
-463 SKLDYKTKSDF
+463 SKLDYKTKSAF

-488 ISYGLYYN
+488 ISYGLFYN

-515 NNKDHYELVRF
+515 SNKDHYELVRF
-526 VTKNNVRITGGASR
+526 VTKDNMRITGGASK

-548 YHPVYIICYSDN
+548 YHPMYIICYSDN

-578 GESIDYQWVKGTNA
+578 GESIDYQWVKGTKA

-597 CMASKLLEKYPK
+597 CMTTKLLEKYPK

-614 ITGSIED
+614 ITGSVED

>member
-1 MYTIYLYNI
+1 
-10 YYNIMKRSLDDL
+10 MKRSLDDL
-22 KSELVGKVY
+22 KNELIGKIY
-31 GLFTILDV
+31 GLFTIVDV
-39 VIDDNKAKCVCRCQ
+39 VIDDNKVKCVCRCQ

-92 WTNNHPEKVKE
+92 WVNNHPEKVKE

-112 NDNPDKRVQVGINTS
+112 NDNPDKRAQVGINTS

-144 SEWCKANPDKLEA
+144 SEWCKTNQDKLEA

-218 WYNDNPDIVSE
+218 WYNDNPDIVHE
-229 IVEKRLQTFQN
+229 MVEKRLQTFQN
-240 NPDIQD
+240 NQDIQD

-266 GEKISST
+266 SEKISNT

-279 NNDFSLLLNKVHPDY
+279 NNDFSLLINRVHPDY
-294 IQPLL
+294 VQPLL

-327 FSINS
+327 FRINS

-356 LEIKDVIN
+356 LEIKDIIN
-364 TMHNGRCIENSR
+364 TMYNGRCIENSR

-405 NHKPKDYHFNKFK
+405 NHKQKDYHFNKFK

-430 YESDWFNKHD
+430 YESDWFNKRD

-463 SKLDYKTKSDF
+463 SKLDYKTKSAF

-496 NELVSVMS
+496 DELVSVMS

-526 VTKNNVRITGGASR
+526 VTKDNVRIIGGASK

-548 YHPVYIICYSDN
+548 YQPVYIICYSDN
-560 DFFTGETYN
+560 DFFTGETYH

-578 GESIDYQWVKGTNA
+578 GESIDYQWVKGTKA

-597 CMASKLLEKYPK
+597 CMANKLLEKYDK

-614 ITGSIED
+614 ITWSIED
-621 YVMHDLGYSKLYRC
+621 YVMHDLGYNKLYRC
-635 GNSIWEYKQE
+635 GNSIWEYKQ

>member
-1 MYTIYLYNI
+1 
-10 YYNIMKRSLDDL
+10 MKRSLVDL
-22 KSELVGKVY
+22 KNELVGKVY

-39 VIDDNKAKCVCRCQ
+39 VIDDNKVKCVCRCQ

-69 ISSCGCIR
+69 ISSCGCVR
-77 QSKEYRNK
+77 QSKEYRDK

-92 WTNNHPEKVKE
+92 WANNHPEKVKE

-112 NDNPDKRVQVGINTS
+112 NDNPDKRIQVGINTS
-127 NWAKNNPD
+127 NWAKSNPD
-135 KIAEKAARF
+135 KIAEKAIKF

-218 WYNDNPDIVSE
+218 WYNDNPDIVHE
-229 IVEKRLQTFQN
+229 MVEKRLQTFQS

-246 TINKKRV
+246 TINRKRV

-266 GEKISST
+266 SEKISSA

-279 NNDFSLLLNKVHPDY
+279 NNNFSLLINRVHPDY
-294 IQPLL
+294 IQSLL

-318 YDKHSFHNI
+318 YDKHSFHNV
-327 FSINS
+327 FRINS

-339 HNLCHKCYANI
+339 HNLCYKCYANI

-356 LEIKDVIN
+356 LEIKEIIN
-364 TMHNGRCIENSR
+364 TMYNGRCIENSR

-430 YESDWFNKHD
+430 YESDWFNKRD

-463 SKLDYKTKSDF
+463 SKLDYKTKSAF

-496 NELVSVMS
+496 DELLSVMS

-526 VTKNNVRITGGASR
+526 VTKDNMRIVGGASK

-548 YHPVYIICYSDN
+548 YQPVYIICYSDN
-560 DFFTGETYN
+560 DFFTGETYH

-578 GESIDYQWVKGTNA
+578 GESIDYQWVKGTKA

-597 CMASKLLEKYPK
+597 CMANKLLEKYDK

-621 YVMHDLGYSKLYRC
+621 YVMHDLGYNKLYRC

>member
-1 MYTIYLYNI
+1 
-10 YYNIMKRSLDDL
+10 MKRSLDDF
-22 KSELVGKVY
+22 KNELVGKVY

-39 VIDDNKAKCVCRCQ
+39 VTDDNKVKCVCRCQ
-53 CGNIRLIM
+53 CGNTRLIM

-69 ISSCGCIR
+69 ISSCGCVR

-92 WTNNHPEKVKE
+92 WANNHPEKVKE

-171 SVQEIGNKISEWC
+171 SAQEIGNKISEWC

-218 WYNDNPDIVSE
+218 WYNDNPDIVHE
-229 IVEKRLQTFQN
+229 MVEKRLQTFQN

-266 GEKISST
+266 SEKISST

-327 FSINS
+327 FRINS

-356 LEIKDVIN
+356 LEIKDIIN
-364 TMHNGRCIENSR
+364 TMYDGRCIENSR

-430 YESDWFNKHD
+430 YESDWFNKRD

-463 SKLDYKTKSDF
+463 SKLDYKTKSAF

-496 NELVSVMS
+496 DELVSVMS

-526 VTKNNVRITGGASR
+526 VTKDNMRIIGGASK

-548 YHPVYIICYSDN
+548 YQPVYIICYSDN
-560 DFFTGETYN
+560 DFFTGETYH

-578 GESIDYQWVKGTNA
+578 GESIDYQWVKGTQA

-597 CMASKLLEKYPK
+597 CMANKLLEKYDK

-614 ITGSIED
+614 IEGSIED
-621 YVMHDLGYSKLYRC
+621 YIMHDLGYSKLYRC

>member
-1 MYTIYLYNI
+1 
-10 YYNIMKRSLDDL
+10 MKRSLDDL
-22 KSELVGKVY
+22 KNELVGKVY

-39 VIDDNKAKCVCRCQ
+39 IIDDNKAKCICRCQ

-92 WTNNHPEKVKE
+92 WANNHPEKVKE

-112 NDNPDKRVQVGINTS
+112 NDNPDKRIQVGINTS

-135 KIAEKAARF
+135 KIAEKAAKF

-194 TEKIKQYYKDNPD
+194 TEKIKQYYKDHPD
-207 AVTNIANKCKQ
+207 AITNIANKCKQ
-218 WYNDNPDIVSE
+218 WYNDNPDIVCE
-229 IVEKRLQTFQN
+229 MVEKRLQTFQN
-240 NPDIQD
+240 NSDIQD
-246 TINKKRV
+246 TINKKRI

-266 GEKISST
+266 SEKISST

-327 FSINS
+327 FRINN

-356 LEIKDVIN
+356 LEIKNIIN
-364 TMHNGRCIENSR
+364 TMYNGKCIENSR

-383 LDLYYPEKNIAIEFN
+383 LDLYYPEKNVAIEFN

-418 LCKDKNIRLVSI
+418 LCKEKGIRLVSI
-430 YESDWFNKHD
+430 YESDWYNKRD
-440 NIINLLKNIFIES
+440 NIISLLKNIFIDS
-453 KVIYARNCTI
+453 KIIYARNCTI

-479 FYGDSNQGT
+479 LYGDSNQGT

-496 NELVSVMS
+496 DELVSVMS

-526 VTKNNVRITGGASR
+526 VTKDSMRIIGGASK

-578 GESIDYQWVKGTNA
+578 GESIDYQWVKGTKA

-597 CMASKLLEKYPK
+597 CMTSKLLEKYSK

-614 ITGSIED
+614 IIGSIED
-621 YVMHDLGYSKLYRC
+621 YIMHDLGYSKLYRC

>member
-1 MYTIYLYNI
+1 
-10 YYNIMKRSLDDL
+10 MKRSLDDL

-39 VIDDNKAKCVCRCQ
+39 VIDDNKVKCICRCQ

-92 WTNNHPEKVKE
+92 WANNHPEKVKE

-135 KIAEKAARF
+135 KIAEKAAKF

-184 KNNPDKVLAR
+184 KNNTDKVLAR
-194 TEKIKQYYKDNPD
+194 TEKIKQYYKDNPG

-218 WYNDNPDIVSE
+218 WYSDNQDIVHE
-229 IVEKRLQTFQN
+229 MVEKRLQTFQN
-240 NPDIQD
+240 NSDIQD
-246 TINKKRV
+246 TINKKRI

-266 GEKISST
+266 SEKISNT

-304 SLSEILIKCPICGE
+304 SLSEVLIKCPICGE

-327 FSINS
+327 FRINS

-356 LEIKDVIN
+356 LEIKDIIN
-364 TMHNGRCIENSR
+364 TMYNGKCIENSR

-383 LDLYYPEKNIAIEFN
+383 LDLYYPEKNVAIEFN

-405 NHKPKDYHFNKFK
+405 NHKPKGYHFNKFK

-430 YESDWFNKHD
+430 YESDWFNKRD
-440 NIINLLKNIFIES
+440 NIISLLKNIFIDI
-453 KVIYARNCTI
+453 KIIYARNCTI

-496 NELVSVMS
+496 DELMSVMS

-526 VTKNNVRITGGASR
+526 VTKDNMRITGGASK

-578 GESIDYQWVKGTNA
+578 GESIDYQWVKGTKA

-597 CMASKLLEKYPK
+597 CMTNKLLEKYPK

-614 ITGSIED
+614 IEGSVED
-621 YVMHDLGYSKLYRC
+621 YIMHDLGYSKLYRC

>member
-1 MYTIYLYNI
+1 
-10 YYNIMKRSLDDL
+10 MKRSLDDL

-39 VIDDNKAKCVCRCQ
+39 VIDDNKVKCVCRCQ

-77 QSKEYRNK
+77 QSKEYIDK

-92 WTNNHPEKVKE
+92 WANNHPEKVKE
-103 ISSKIKQYY
+103 IGLKIKQYY

-135 KIAEKAARF
+135 KIAEKAAKF
-144 SEWCKANPDKLEA
+144 SEWCKANQEKIEA

-218 WYNDNPDIVSE
+218 WYNDNPDIVHE
-229 IVEKRLQTFQN
+229 MVEKRLQTFQN

-246 TINKKRV
+246 SINNKRI

-266 GEKISST
+266 SEKISST
-273 FKQKRI
+273 FKHKRI

-299 NGDIN
+299 SGDIN

-327 FSINS
+327 FRINS

-356 LEIKDVIN
+356 LEIKSIIN
-364 TMHNGRCIENSR
+364 AMYIGRCIENSR

-405 NHKPKDYHFNKFK
+405 NHKSKDYHFNKFK

-440 NIINLLKNIFIES
+440 NIINLLKNIFIDS
-453 KVIYARNCTI
+453 KIIYARNCTI

-479 FYGDSNQGT
+479 FYGDSNQGA

-496 NELVSVMS
+496 DELVSVMN

-526 VTKNNVRITGGASR
+526 VTKDNVRVTGGASK

-578 GESIDYQWVKGTNA
+578 GESIDYQWVKGTKA

-597 CMASKLLEKYPK
+597 CMASKLLEKYDK

-621 YVMHDLGYSKLYRC
+621 YIMHDLGYSKLYRC

>member
-1 MYTIYLYNI
+1 
-10 YYNIMKRSLDDL
+10 MKRSLDDL

-92 WTNNHPEKVKE
+92 WANNHPEKVKE
-103 ISSKIKQYY
+103 ISSKIKQCY

-135 KIAEKAARF
+135 KIAEKAAKF

-157 RSIKYKE
+157 RCIKYKE

-171 SVQEIGNKISEWC
+171 SVQEIGNKISEWY

-207 AVTNIANKCKQ
+207 AITNIANKCKQ
-218 WYNDNPDIVSE
+218 WYNDNPDIVHE
-229 IVEKRLQTFQN
+229 MVEKRLQTFQN
-240 NPDIQD
+240 NSDIQD
-246 TINKKRV
+246 SINKKRI

-266 GEKISST
+266 SEKISST

-327 FSINS
+327 FRINS

-356 LEIKDVIN
+356 LEIKSIIN
-364 TMHNGRCIENSR
+364 AMYNGKCIENSR

-383 LDLYYPEKNIAIEFN
+383 LDLYYPEKNVAVEFN

-405 NHKPKDYHFNKFK
+405 NHKSKDYHFNKFK

-440 NIINLLKNIFIES
+440 NIINLLKNIFIDS
-453 KVIYARNCTI
+453 KIIYARNCTI
-463 SKLDYKTKSDF
+463 SKLDYKTKSAF

-479 FYGDSNQGT
+479 FYGDSNQGA

-504 FGKLRGQNKLH
+504 FGKVRGQNKLH

-526 VTKNNVRITGGASR
+526 VTKDSVRIIGGASK

-578 GESIDYQWVKGTNA
+578 GESIDYQWVKGTKA

-597 CMASKLLEKYPK
+597 CMTNKLLEKYPK

-614 ITGSIED
+614 IVGSVED
-621 YVMHDLGYSKLYRC
+621 YIMHDLGYSKLYRC

>member
-1 MYTIYLYNI
+1 
-10 YYNIMKRSLDDL
+10 MKRSLDDL
-22 KSELVGKVY
+22 KNELVGKVY

-39 VIDDNKAKCVCRCQ
+39 VTDDNKVKCICRCQ

-112 NDNPDKRVQVGINTS
+112 NDNPDKRAQVGINTS

-135 KIAEKAARF
+135 KIAEKAAKF

-194 TEKIKQYYKDNPD
+194 TEKIKQYYKDHPD

-218 WYNDNPDIVSE
+218 WYNDNPDIVRE
-229 IVEKRLQTFQN
+229 MVEKRLQAFQN
-240 NPDIQD
+240 NSDIQD
-246 TINKKRV
+246 TINKKRI

-327 FSINS
+327 FRINS

-356 LEIKDVIN
+356 LEIKDIIN
-364 TMHNGRCIENSR
+364 TMYNGKCIENSR

-383 LDLYYPEKNIAIEFN
+383 LDLYYPEKNVAIEFN

-430 YESDWFNKHD
+430 YESDWYNKHD
-440 NIINLLKNIFIES
+440 NIINLLKNIFIEN
-453 KVIYARNCTI
+453 KIIYARNCTI

-526 VTKNNVRITGGASR
+526 VTKYSMRIIGGASK

-548 YHPVYIICYSDN
+548 YKPVYIICYSDN

-578 GESIDYQWVKGTNA
+578 GDSIDYQWVKGTKA

-597 CMASKLLEKYPK
+597 CMTNKLLEKYPK

-621 YVMHDLGYSKLYRC
+621 YIMHDLGYSKLYRC

>member
-1 MYTIYLYNI
+1 
-10 YYNIMKRSLDDL
+10 MKRSLDDL

-39 VIDDNKAKCVCRCQ
+39 ITDDNKVKCICRCQ

-92 WTNNHPEKVKE
+92 WANNHPEKVKE
-103 ISSKIKQYY
+103 IGNKVKQYY
-112 NDNPDKRVQVGINTS
+112 HDNPDKRVQVGIKTS

-135 KIAEKAARF
+135 KIAEKAAKF

-171 SVQEIGNKISEWC
+171 SVQEIGDKISEWC
-184 KNNPDKVLAR
+184 KNNTDKVLAR

-218 WYNDNPDIVSE
+218 WYSDNPDIVCE
-229 IVEKRLQTFQN
+229 MVEKRLQTFQN

-253 QWYKDNPDKVKLI
+253 QWYKDNPDRVKLI

-279 NNDFSLLLNKVHPDY
+279 NNNFSLLINKVHPDY

-327 FSINS
+327 FRINS

-356 LEIKDVIN
+356 LEIKDIIN
-364 TMHNGRCIENSR
+364 TMYNGKCIENSR

-383 LDLYYPEKNIAIEFN
+383 LDLYYPEKNVAIEFN

-430 YESDWFNKHD
+430 YESDWFNKRD

-453 KVIYARNCTI
+453 QIIYARNCTI
-463 SKLDYKTKSDF
+463 SKLDHKTKSVF
-474 INEYH
+474 INKYH
-479 FYGDSNQGT
+479 FYCDSNQRT

-496 NELVSVMS
+496 DELMSVMS
-504 FGKLRGQNKLH
+504 FGKLRGQHKLH

-526 VTKNNVRITGGASR
+526 VTKDNVRIIGGASK

-578 GESIDYQWVKGTNA
+578 GKSIDYQWVKGTKA

-597 CMASKLLEKYPK
+597 RMTNKLLEKYDK

-614 ITGSIED
+614 IIGSVED
-621 YVMHDLGYSKLYRC
+621 YVMHDLGYNKLYRC

>member
-1 MYTIYLYNI
+1 
-10 YYNIMKRSLDDL
+10 MKRSLDDL

-39 VIDDNKAKCVCRCQ
+39 VTDDNKTKCVCRCQ

-85 MSNKSKE
+85 MSSKSKE

-135 KIAEKAARF
+135 KIAEKAAKF
-144 SEWCKANPDKLEA
+144 SEWCKTNKDKLEA

-184 KNNPDKVLAR
+184 KSNPDKVLAR
-194 TEKIKQYYKDNPD
+194 NEKIKQYYKDHPD
-207 AVTNIANKCKQ
+207 AITNIANKCKQ
-218 WYNDNPDIVSE
+218 WYNDNPDIVHE
-229 IVEKRLQTFQN
+229 MVEKRLQTFQN
-240 NPDIQD
+240 NSDIQD
-246 TINKKRV
+246 TINKKRI

-327 FSINS
+327 FRINS

-356 LEIKDVIN
+356 LEIKDIIN
-364 TMHNGRCIENSR
+364 TMYHGKCIENSR

-383 LDLYYPEKNIAIEFN
+383 LDLYYPEKNVAIEFN

-430 YESDWFNKHD
+430 YESDWYNKHD
-440 NIINLLKNIFIES
+440 NIINLLKNIFIDS
-453 KVIYARNCTI
+453 KIIYARNCTI

-479 FYGDSNQGT
+479 LYGDSNQGT

-496 NELVSVMS
+496 DELVSVMS

-526 VTKNNVRITGGASR
+526 VTKDNMRIVGGASK

-614 ITGSIED
+614 IEGSVED
-621 YVMHDLGYSKLYRC
+621 YIMHDLGYSKLYRC

>member
-1 MYTIYLYNI
+1 
-10 YYNIMKRSLDDL
+10 MKRSLDDL
-22 KSELVGKVY
+22 KNELVGKVY

-39 VIDDNKAKCVCRCQ
+39 VIDDNKVKCVCRCQ

-92 WTNNHPEKVKE
+92 WANNHPEKVKE

-218 WYNDNPDIVSE
+218 WYNDNPDIVRE
-229 IVEKRLQTFQN
+229 MVEKRLQTFQN

-246 TINKKRV
+246 AINKKRV

-266 GEKISST
+266 SEKISST

-304 SLSEILIKCPICGE
+304 SLSEILIKCPICSE

-327 FSINS
+327 FRINS

-339 HNLCHKCYANI
+339 YNLCHKCYANI

-356 LEIKDVIN
+356 LEIKDIIN
-364 TMHNGRCIENSR
+364 AMYNGKCIENSR

-430 YESDWFNKHD
+430 YESDWYNKRD
-440 NIINLLKNIFIES
+440 STISLLKNIFIDS
-453 KVIYARNCTI
+453 KIIYARNCTI
-463 SKLDYKTKSDF
+463 SKLDHKTKSYF

-526 VTKNNVRITGGASR
+526 VTKDNTRIIGGASK

-578 GESIDYQWVKGTNA
+578 GESIDYQWVKGTNV

-597 CMASKLLEKYPK
+597 CMKNKLLEKYPK

-614 ITGSIED
+614 IIGSIED
-621 YVMHDLGYSKLYRC
+621 YIMHDLGYNKLYRC

>member
-1 MYTIYLYNI
+1 
-10 YYNIMKRSLDDL
+10 MKRDLDDL

-92 WTNNHPEKVKE
+92 WANNNPEKVKE
-103 ISSKIKQYY
+103 ISSKIKQCY
-112 NDNPDKRVQVGINTS
+112 NDNPDKRVQVGIKTS

-144 SEWCKANPDKLEA
+144 SEWCKANPDKLDA

-218 WYNDNPDIVSE
+218 WYNDNPDIVHE

-240 NPDIQD
+240 NSDIQD

-279 NNDFSLLLNKVHPDY
+279 NNDFSLLLNKIHPDY

-327 FSINS
+327 FRINS

-356 LEIKDVIN
+356 LEIKSIIN
-364 TMHNGRCIENSR
+364 AMYNGKCIENSR
-376 SIIPPLE
+376 SVIPPLE
-383 LDLYYPEKNIAIEFN
+383 LDLYYPEKNVAVEFN

-405 NHKPKDYHFNKFK
+405 NHKSKDYHFNKFK

-430 YESDWFNKHD
+430 YESDWYNKRD
-440 NIINLLKNIFIES
+440 SIINLLKNIFIDS
-453 KVIYARNCTI
+453 KIIYARNCTI
-463 SKLDYKTKSDF
+463 SKLDYKTKSAF

-479 FYGDSNQGT
+479 FYGDSNQGA

-504 FGKLRGQNKLH
+504 FGKVRGQNKLH

-526 VTKNNVRITGGASR
+526 VTKDNVRVTGGASR

-578 GESIDYQWVKGTNA
+578 GESIDYQWVKGTKA

-597 CMASKLLEKYPK
+597 CMTNKLLEKYPK

-614 ITGSIED
+614 IECSVED
-621 YVMHDLGYSKLYRC
+621 YIMHDLGYSKLYRC

>member
-1 MYTIYLYNI
+1 
-10 YYNIMKRSLDDL
+10 MKRDLDDL
-22 KSELVGKVY
+22 KNELVGKVY

-39 VIDDNKAKCVCRCQ
+39 VTDDNKVKCVCRCQ

-69 ISSCGCIR
+69 ISSCGCVR

-92 WTNNHPEKVKE
+92 WANNHPEKVKE
-103 ISSKIKQYY
+103 ISNKIKQYY
-112 NDNPDKRVQVGINTS
+112 NDNPDKRIQVGINTS
-127 NWAKNNPD
+127 NWAKSNPD

-218 WYNDNPDIVSE
+218 WYNDNPDIVHE
-229 IVEKRLQTFQN
+229 IVEKRLQTFQS

-246 TINKKRV
+246 SINKKRV

-266 GEKISST
+266 SEKISST

-279 NNDFSLLLNKVHPDY
+279 NNNFSLLLNRVHPDY

-327 FSINS
+327 FRINS

-356 LEIKDVIN
+356 LEIKDIIN
-364 TMHNGRCIENSR
+364 TMYNGRCIENSR

-430 YESDWFNKHD
+430 YESDWFNKRD
-440 NIINLLKNIFIES
+440 NIISLLKNIFIES
-453 KVIYARNCTI
+453 KIIYARNCTI
-463 SKLDYKTKSDF
+463 DKLDYKTKSAF

-496 NELVSVMS
+496 DELVSVMS

-526 VTKNNVRITGGASR
+526 VTKCNVRIIGGASK

-548 YHPVYIICYSDN
+548 YQPVYIICYSDN
-560 DFFTGETYN
+560 DFFTGYTYN

-578 GESIDYQWVKGTNA
+578 GESIDYQWVKGTKA

-597 CMASKLLEKYPK
+597 CMANKLLEKYDK

-621 YVMHDLGYSKLYRC
+621 YVMHDLGYNKLYRC
-635 GNSIWEYKQE
+635 GNSIWEYRQE

>member
-1 MYTIYLYNI
+1 
-10 YYNIMKRSLDDL
+10 MKRSLDDL

-92 WTNNHPEKVKE
+92 WANNHPEKVKE

-144 SEWCKANPDKLEA
+144 SEWCKANPDKLDA

-218 WYNDNPDIVSE
+218 WYNDNPDIVHE

-240 NPDIQD
+240 NSDIQD

-279 NNDFSLLLNKVHPDY
+279 NNDFSLLLNKIHPDY

-327 FSINS
+327 FRINS

-356 LEIKDVIN
+356 LEIKSIIN
-364 TMHNGRCIENSR
+364 AMYNGKCIENSR

-383 LDLYYPEKNIAIEFN
+383 LDLYYPEKNVAIEFN

-405 NHKPKDYHFNKFK
+405 NHKSKDYHFNKFK

-430 YESDWFNKHD
+430 YESDWYNKRD
-440 NIINLLKNIFIES
+440 SIINLLKNIFIDS
-453 KVIYARNCTI
+453 KIIYARNCTI

-479 FYGDSNQGT
+479 FYCDANQGT

-496 NELVSVMS
+496 DELVSVMS
-504 FGKLRGQNKLH
+504 FGKVRGQNKLH

-526 VTKNNVRITGGASR
+526 VTKDSVRVTGGASR

-578 GESIDYQWVKGTNA
+578 GESIDYQWVKGTKA

-597 CMASKLLEKYPK
+597 CMTNKLLEKYPK

-614 ITGSIED
+614 IVGSVED
-621 YVMHDLGYSKLYRC
+621 YIMHDLGYSKLYRC

>member
-1 MYTIYLYNI
+1 
-10 YYNIMKRSLDDL
+10 MKRSLDDL
-22 KSELVGKVY
+22 KNELVGKVY

-39 VIDDNKAKCVCRCQ
+39 VTDDNKVKCVCRCQ

-69 ISSCGCIR
+69 ISSCGCVR
-77 QSKEYRNK
+77 QSKEYRDK

-92 WTNNHPEKVKE
+92 WANNHPEKVKE

-127 NWAKNNPD
+127 NWAKSNPD

-144 SEWCKANPDKLEA
+144 SEWCKANPDRLEA

-194 TEKIKQYYKDNPD
+194 TEKIKQYYKDNPA

-218 WYNDNPDIVSE
+218 WYNDNPDIVHE
-229 IVEKRLQTFQN
+229 MVEKRLQTFQN

-266 GEKISST
+266 SEKISST

-294 IQPLL
+294 IQSLL

-327 FSINS
+327 FRINS

-356 LEIKDVIN
+356 LEIKDIIN
-364 TMHNGRCIENSR
+364 TMYNGRCIENSR

-398 GNYWHDE
+398 SNYWHDE
-405 NHKPKDYHFNKFK
+405 NHKPKNYHFNKFK

-430 YESDWFNKHD
+430 YESDWFNKRD

-453 KVIYARNCTI
+453 KIIYARNCTI
-463 SKLDYKTKSDF
+463 SKLDYKTKSEF

-526 VTKNNVRITGGASR
+526 VTKCNIRIIGGASK

-548 YHPVYIICYSDN
+548 YQPVYIICYSDN

-578 GESIDYQWVKGTNA
+578 GKSIDYQWVKGTKA

-597 CMASKLLEKYPK
+597 CMTNKLLEKYDK

-621 YVMHDLGYSKLYRC
+621 YVMHDLGYNKLYRC

>member
-1 MYTIYLYNI
+1 
-10 YYNIMKRSLDDL
+10 MKRDLDDL
-22 KSELVGKVY
+22 KNELVGKVY

-39 VIDDNKAKCVCRCQ
+39 VTDDNKVKCVCRCQ

-69 ISSCGCIR
+69 ISSCGCVR

-92 WTNNHPEKVKE
+92 WANNHPEKVKE

-112 NDNPDKRVQVGINTS
+112 NDNPDKRIQVGINTS
-127 NWAKNNPD
+127 NWAKSNPD
-135 KIAEKAARF
+135 KIAEKAIKF

-184 KNNPDKVLAR
+184 KSNPDKVLAR

-218 WYNDNPDIVSE
+218 WYNDNPDIVHE
-229 IVEKRLQTFQN
+229 IVEKRLQTFQS

-246 TINKKRV
+246 SINKKRV

-266 GEKISST
+266 SEKISST

-279 NNDFSLLLNKVHPDY
+279 NNNFSLLLNRVHPDY

-327 FSINS
+327 FRINS

-356 LEIKDVIN
+356 LEIKDIIN
-364 TMHNGRCIENSR
+364 TMYNGRCIENSR

-430 YESDWFNKHD
+430 YESDWFNKRD
-440 NIINLLKNIFIES
+440 NIISLLKNIFIES
-453 KVIYARNCTI
+453 KIIYARNCTI
-463 SKLDYKTKSDF
+463 DKLDYKTKSAF

-496 NELVSVMS
+496 DELVSVMS

-526 VTKNNVRITGGASR
+526 VTKCNVRIIGGASK
-540 LFKKFISE
+540 LLKKFISE
-548 YHPVYIICYSDN
+548 YQPVYIICYSDN

-578 GESIDYQWVKGTNA
+578 GESIDYQWVKGTKA

-597 CMASKLLEKYPK
+597 CMTNKLLEKYDK

-621 YVMHDLGYSKLYRC
+621 YVMHDLGYNKLYRC
-635 GNSIWEYKQE
+635 GNSIWEYRQE